1 METTKIGGC
10 RFIPA
15 NAKSGLIPLHDLLQ
29 VAIQYGR
36 AIIPI
41 AGDCMEGADIMD
53 GGRVAVD
60 FTRCPRPGRKK
71 DGKYIPGDP
80 CLCFAAP
87 PSTDIDA
94 PPQMPFVMCKEY
106 DGVWIG
112 HMVSTHYKQKPGEP
126 YRMNGGFS
134 AIAIL
139 GVVYASWGPDGELLW
154 ETDPEI
160 YPTELPG
167 KITVKGGNIDVERAV
182 VRV

>member
-1 METTKIGGC
+1 MEC

-15 NAKSGLIPLHDLLQ
+15 NAKSGLIPLQDLLQ
-29 VAIQYGR
+29 IAIRDGR

-60 FTRCPRPGRKK
+60 FTHYPRPGRQE

-80 CLCFAAP
+80 CVCFAAF
-87 PSTDIDA
+87 PSGDIDA
-94 PPQMPFVMCKEY
+94 PPPKPVVMCKQY

-112 HMVSTHYKQKPGEP
+112 HMVGTKYKQKPGEP
-126 YRMNGGFS
+126 YRMNSGFT
-134 AIAIL
+134 AHAIL
-139 GVVYASWGPDGELLW
+139 GVVYASWSPDGELLW
-154 ETDPEI
+154 ETDPEE
-160 YPTELPG
+160 YPTELPT
-167 KITVKGGNIDVERAV
+167 KTTVKGGNIKVEGAI